1 MPVFRPAVFKFEAM
15 MLGILGG
22 YLLLHLL
29 GKSFNNNR
37 AKAALAPYVPLLESQ
52 FSLVKPMVSSSSALH
67 LIYATGRRNVL
78 CAHVTLT
85 LKPFHDILQLIF
97 GTIMSVIEPT
107 RDDAESLT
115 VTLTLGRGTS
125 GLQDVG
131 AGVWAIL
138 NKAGMANIREKRF
151 DLTFP
156 RLHESTAV
164 PVTHALFSEHSDIT
178 DALLKTPNVGIADVI
193 SDPAAADILKA
204 LIVTDAPA
212 NRPRRGPLRPEHRAR
227 EIVLLLRKPTNA
239 AQVSAASAWIQ
250 VALNIA
256 DLLSRPIIKPEVQRK
271 LIKTR
276 ADVDVNLTKAFKKEE
291 EDYGEAE
298 PTAEEKRAARKRA
311 ERAQLSEKE
320 LKKIEEKQKKREIRK
335 LQKKGMPGAK

>member
-1 MPVFRPAVFKFEAM
+1 

-29 GKSFNNNR
+29 GKTFNNNR

-52 FSLVKPMVSSSSALH
+52 FTQVRPMLSSSSALH
-67 LIYATGRRNVL
+67 LIFATGRRNVL
-78 CAHVTLT
+78 AAHVTLT
-85 LKPFHDILQLIF
+85 LKPFHDLLQLVL
-97 GTIMSVIEPT
+97 GVVMSIIEPT
-107 RDDAESLT
+107 RDDSEALNI
-115 VTLTLGRGTS
+115 TLTLGRGSS

-131 AGVWAIL
+131 AGVWAVL
-138 NKAGMANIREKRF
+138 NKSGMAVLREKRF

-156 RLHESTAV
+156 RMHESVAV

-178 DALLKTPNVGIADVI
+178 DALLKTPNVGVSTLLADPV
-193 SDPAAADILKA
+193 AADILKA

-212 NRPRRGPLRPEHRAR
+212 NRPRQGPLRPEQRAR
-227 EIVLLLRKPTNA
+227 EVVVLLRKPASSAQEDA
-239 AQVSAASAWIQ
+239 AKAWIQ

-256 DLLSRPIIKPEVQRK
+256 DLLSKPILKPEVARK
-271 LIKTR
+271 LAKTR
-276 ADVDVNLTKAFKKEE
+276 TEVDENLTKAFKKEE
-291 EDYGEAE
+291 EEYGEAE

-320 LKKIEEKQKKREIRK
+320 LKKVEDKQKKRELRK
-335 LQKKGMPGAK
+335 MQKRGMPGMGK